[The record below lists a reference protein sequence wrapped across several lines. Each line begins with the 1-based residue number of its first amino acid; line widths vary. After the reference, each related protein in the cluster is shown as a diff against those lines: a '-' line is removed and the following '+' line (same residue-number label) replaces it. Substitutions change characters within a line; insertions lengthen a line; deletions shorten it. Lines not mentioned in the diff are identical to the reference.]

1 MANAI
6 SCTIFID
13 WFFVNLILFL
23 NQSMSQKRSYWLYQ
37 LLGWSFYTFGELI
50 GYFLFFTFN
59 YNAFSRLVGNSIVS
73 IFLGIVLTHL
83 FRFLFKKY
91 EWIKIP
97 IGQLVIRSL
106 ASVVLM
112 TFVMAAVN
120 IPLDGQF
127 INSDKA
133 NWALRDINYLIT
145 LSKPVLIWVLIY
157 VFYSYTNERK
167 NDAIDRIKLQSS
179 IKETEAKVLRAQ
191 MNPHFMFNALN
202 SIRALIFEDPER
214 AQQGITQLSNI
225 LRSSLVADRRTTV
238 TLKEEL
244 KTIADYL
251 ALEKVRYEERL
262 QIKWDIDKRTLGLLV
277 PPMMLQT
284 LVENAIKH
292 GVQKAL
298 RWGYVEIKT
307 SLDAKNLI
315 IRVRNTGE
323 LLSKTNNHEAGG
335 FGLINTQ
342 QRLSLLYGDDA
353 SFEINQEDSI
363 TVCAEI
369 QLPLGKL
376 SIKTNSETL
385 NTRNSEIIG

>member
-1 MANAI
+1 
-6 SCTIFID
+6 
-13 WFFVNLILFL
+13 
-23 NQSMSQKRSYWLYQ
+23 MSQKRSYWIYQ
-37 LLGWSFYTFGELI
+37 LIGWSFYHFSELI
-50 GYFLFFTFN
+50 GLFTLFSFNLDGFTLMIG
-59 YNAFSRLVGNSIVS
+59 NAVVNI
-73 IFLGIVLTHL
+73 IMGITLTHV
-83 FRFLFKKY
+83 FRLIYKEY
-91 EWIKIP
+91 EWIKLP
-97 IGQLVIRSL
+97 VGQMIIRSG
-106 ASVVLM
+106 AMVLLI
-112 TFVMAAVN
+112 TFIMAAVN
-120 IPLDGQF
+120 IPLDGQL
-127 INSDKA
+127 INTEKM
-133 NWALRDINYLIT
+133 NWALRDIGYLVT
-145 LSKPVLIWVLIY
+145 LGKPVLIWVLIY

-167 NDAIDRIKLQSS
+167 NDAIVRIKLQSS

-202 SIRALIFEDPER
+202 SIRALILEDPSR
-214 AQQGITQLSNI
+214 AQKGITQLSNI

-262 QIKWDIDKRTLGLLV
+262 QVKWDIDERTLNLLV

-298 RWGYVEIKT
+298 RWGFVEIRT

-323 LLSKTNNHEAGG
+323 LLRKINNHEAGG

-342 QRLSLLYGDDA
+342 QRLKLLYGDDA
-353 SFEINQEDSI
+353 RFEIKQEDSI

-369 QLPLGKL
+369 LLPLGKL
-376 SIKTNSETL
+376 SIKPKVEAANA
-385 NTRNSEIIG
+385 RNSEIIG